1 MQVPEFKL
9 TLLGPPNT
17 GKTLFVERLLKNTN
31 NVINSGYKPTLGV
44 EVNSIDLNGDLGKLR
59 LNIWDNAGDDN
70 YRGLKEKYHQDTKA
84 AIIFK
89 KSGDESYLEYK
100 NELPIGTMCEYII
113 DYSLDNPEK
122 SVEQYKQMLYDF
134 VINISL

>member
-1 MQVPEFKL
+1 MQVPEFKV

-59 LNIWDNAGDDN
+59 LNIWDNGGDGN
-70 YRGLKEKYHQDTKA
+70 YRGLKEKYHRDTKA

-89 KSGDESYLEYK
+89 KSEDDSYLEYK